1 MELMYVELILDF
13 SHTGPAW
20 IGHGEINRSRK
31 TIYFNG
37 KVFGKGRG
45 RIGNYVDIDDRNE
58 YWISGIKK
66 NGEDRHWAGHG
77 KIQIDKSSIEAYLNI
92 TQQSKLAANK
102 YNVVELINVPNKEL
116 ANHIENF
123 KKGTN

>member
-1 MELMYVELILDF
+1 MYVELILDF

-45 RIGNYVDIDDRNE
+45 RIGNYVDIDDGNE

-66 NGEDRHWAGHG
+66 MGRTDIGPGMG
-77 KIQIDKSSIEAYLNI
+77 KF
-92 TQQSKLAANK
+92 KL
-102 YNVVELINVPNKEL
+102 
-116 ANHIENF
+116 
-123 KKGTN
+123 TNRQLKRT

>member
-45 RIGNYVDIDDRNE
+45 
-58 YWISGIKK
+58 
-66 NGEDRHWAGHG
+66 
-77 KIQIDKSSIEAYLNI
+77 
-92 TQQSKLAANK
+92 
-102 YNVVELINVPNKEL
+102 
-116 ANHIENF
+116 
-123 KKGTN
+123 